1 MRLILGGIAL
11 VLLGTLT
18 ACGGGDD
25 GGGAKTT
32 KSAPRTPDRFIACD
46 LLTQKQRDVVV
57 GAKVDVQG
65 RPENDFPSWACT
77 FGDTPEPSA
86 PNQVTYRGM
95 RARVWAQKVPELVA
109 REPASPQAKKF
120 LADVLKRA
128 GLTESDLALIDD
140 DAACDL
146 WNVLQDATGA
156 TVDGDTTSATQTVD
170 EIDAQVARASTCS
183 QGIYADV
190 LAIGSDADSAAG
202 RKRAETAL
210 STIYANAAERLPR

>member
-1 MRLILGGIAL
+1 MRLIVGGIAL

-25 GGGAKTT
+25 DGEDKTT
-32 KSAPRTPDRFIACD
+32 KSAPRTPERFIACD

-65 RPENDFPSWACT
+65 RPENDFPTWACT

-95 RARVWAQKVPELVA
+95 RARAWAQKVPELVA
-109 REPASPQAKKF
+109 REPASPEARKF
-120 LADVLKRA
+120 LAEVLKRA
-128 GLTESDLALIDD
+128 GLTERDLASIEDN
-140 DAACDL
+140 AACDL
-146 WNVLQDATGA
+146 WNVLQEAVGA
-156 TVDGDTTSATQTVD
+156 TVADHTTSETETVD
-170 EIDAQVARASTCS
+170 QIDAQIARASTCS
-183 QGIYADV
+183 QGVYADV
-190 LAIGSDADSAAG
+190 LAIGPDADSAAG

-210 STIYANAAERLPR
+210 STIYANAAKRLPR